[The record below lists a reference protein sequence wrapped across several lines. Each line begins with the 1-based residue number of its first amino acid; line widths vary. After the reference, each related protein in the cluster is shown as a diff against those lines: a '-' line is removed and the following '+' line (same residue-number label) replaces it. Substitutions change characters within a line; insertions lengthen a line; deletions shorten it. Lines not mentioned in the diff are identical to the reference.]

1 MAPPEP
7 IVSRLGSALFP
18 VWFPFFKWI
27 SVRLPPEWIALVAE
41 VTIERAV
48 WGRESVRDAILDNH
62 ARVLGLSQADGRVES
77 SAREM
82 ISRHS
87 RLWID
92 LLRYSGRKDIDPH
105 TLVSQH
111 IGEEELLRAHRAGSG
126 GILLT
131 AHVGNFELGGLFL
144 KELGLDLFAVYVPD
158 PSPEVERH
166 RARARAELGVKGIA
180 VTSSPF
186 AFLPMLRA
194 LKENSFLAMQGDRD
208 VSGTGRPFPFF
219 GETARF
225 PVGPFRLAQTSGA
238 PLFPV
243 FVLQDPDGRYRTVVE
258 RPIRLD
264 RRGTEAEK
272 ERALTLAMEEFVS
285 ILTRTI
291 RENPTQ
297 WYLFT
302 RFYR

>member
-1 MAPPEP
+1 MRPPEP
-7 IVSRLGSALFP
+7 IVSRLGSAFFP
-18 VWFPFFKWI
+18 VWFPFFRWL
-27 SVRLPPEWIALVAE
+27 SVRMDPDWIARLADI
-41 VTIERAV
+41 TIERAI
-48 WGRESVRDAILDNH
+48 WGRESVRDAILENH
-62 ARVLGLSQADGRVES
+62 AHVLGRPVTDGRVEA

-87 RLWID
+87 RQWID
-92 LLRYSGRKDIDPH
+92 LLRYSGRPDIDPH
-105 TLVSQH
+105 TLVSEH
-111 IGEEELLRAHRAGSG
+111 IGEEELLAAQRAGVG

-144 KELGLDLFAVYVPD
+144 RELGLDLFAVYVPD
-158 PSPEVERH
+158 PSPAVERH
-166 RARARAELGVKGIA
+166 RAFARAELGVKGIA

-194 LKENSFLAMQGDRD
+194 LKQNSFLAMQGDRD
-208 VSGTGRPFPFF
+208 FSGTGRPLPFF

-225 PVGPFRLAQTSGA
+225 PIGPFRLAQTSGA

-243 FVLQDPDGRYRTVVE
+243 FVLQDSDGLYRTVVE
-258 RPIRLD
+258 PPIRLGNL
-264 RRGTEAEK
+264 GTEAEK
-272 ERALTLAMEEFVS
+272 EAALTAAMQHFVA

-291 RENPTQ
+291 RQDPTQ

-302 RFYR
+302 RFFS